1 MFADIGGS
9 FLAVLAL
16 AVLYECVK
24 GIHVKSREKKLSEKT
39 FNNVVKK

>member
-1 MFADIGGS
+1 MFADICGS

-24 GIHVKSREKKLSEKT
+24 GIHVRSRQKNWELSNTTK
-39 FNNVVKK
+39 